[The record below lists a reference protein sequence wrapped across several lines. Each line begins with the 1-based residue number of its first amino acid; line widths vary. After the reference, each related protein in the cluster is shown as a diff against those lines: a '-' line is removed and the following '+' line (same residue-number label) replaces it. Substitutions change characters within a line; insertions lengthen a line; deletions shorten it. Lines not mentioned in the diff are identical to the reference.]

1 MDRLSA
7 ADRII
12 VVISA
17 KYLRSEYCM
26 SELFNIYINCRK
38 KAVDFHRRIIP
49 LILPDAELSSGLAA
63 RLKLAAE
70 WNQKLNELTP
80 LFNENPALLGE
91 TGIKDY
97 ILIGDIARNTSDMV
111 KYLSDQ
117 LQPRDYDRQIEEGFT
132 ELCQQI
138 LGD

>member
-1 MDRLSA
+1 
-7 ADRII
+7 

-38 KAVDFHRRIIP
+38 KAVDFHQRIIP
-49 LILPDAELSSGLAA
+49 IILPDAELSGDLAV
-63 RLKLAAE
+63 RVKLAAE
-70 WNQKLNELTP
+70 WKQKLNELRP
-80 LFNENPALLGE
+80 LYDDDPALLGE
-91 TGIKDY
+91 TGIKEY
-97 ILIGDIARNTSDMV
+97 ILIGDIARASSDMI
-111 KYLSDQ
+111 KYLFDQ
-117 LQPRDYDRQIEEGFT
+117 LQYRDYDRQLEEGFT